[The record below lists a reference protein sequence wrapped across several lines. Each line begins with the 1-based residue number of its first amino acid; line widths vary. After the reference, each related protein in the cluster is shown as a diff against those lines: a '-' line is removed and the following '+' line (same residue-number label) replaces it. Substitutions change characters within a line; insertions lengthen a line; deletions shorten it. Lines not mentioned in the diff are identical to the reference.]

1 MMQKEVKEVFNDYS
15 ELNNIRDC
23 IITNVNLFKK
33 SNKLEIYLTSNKQI
47 KVSELENFEDFLV
60 NKFAINKAIIEV
72 SYAEGT
78 EIEDSISADWQDL
91 VKYMSKKEPL
101 TKAILT
107 NSSLLILDDKIQV
120 ELKIKGADLLKSK
133 KFDKGLSHLVS
144 NLYNKKFAVEYIDK
158 VSKEDMDKY
167 EADLER
173 QEKEA
178 FAELQKQALEAREAA
193 MAEDR
198 RKVEEKEAALHVN
211 PEVSAKE
218 VSKDAQKEDEDS
230 PLIYGRSATLRNP
243 LTKIIDISP
252 DTPKVLIEG
261 EVISSDSKEVK
272 SGKTIFMFN
281 VYDGTSTITCKA
293 FLEKDQAKK
302 VMKRITGA
310 KGIKLDGNAAYDNF
324 AKEITV
330 MANTII
336 ETAGN
341 PKKKRMDN
349 AEEKRV
355 ELHMHTQ
362 MSQMDGVTSAED
374 LLKRAVSWGW
384 KSIAITDHGVVQSFP
399 DAHKFLSKSPDLKVI
414 YGVEAYF
421 VPDKDPCVFYAKEQ
435 PIDTE
440 YCVLDL
446 ETTGISF
453 RTEKITEVG
462 IIKIKNGEI
471 IDEFECFVNP
481 EKPIPPQVVEVTHIT
496 DDMVK
501 DAETIDKVIPK
512 IIDFIGD
519 SILVAHNAD
528 FDMGFLKHNFA
539 EYGYSLENT
548 YIDTLRLAK
557 VIFPEYKK
565 YKLGIIASNLGIEV
579 ENAHRALDDVKTLV
593 AVFNVMLDKIKEN
606 GGKIVND
613 IDIVFGNEKDSYK
626 KLPSYHAIIIAKDY
640 VGLKNLYKL
649 VSFSHLHY
657 FYKKPRILKSLF
669 EKYRE
674 GLILGSACEAGELYQ
689 AIEKDRP
696 EEEIEEIA
704 KYYDYLEIQPIG
716 NNDFLVR
723 DGTVPDHEALRDI
736 NRKIVA
742 LGEKLNKLVV
752 ATCDVHFMD
761 PQDEIYR
768 RILEAG
774 QGYADADLQAPLYLR
789 TTEEMMDEFL
799 YLGEEKAKEVVITN
813 TNKIADMCDRISPIS
828 GEKCPPH
835 IEGCEQTIK
844 DIAYSKAHELYGDP
858 LPEIVESRME
868 KELNSIITNGF
879 SVMYIIAQ
887 KLVWKSNEDGYIV
900 GSRGSVG
907 SSFVANMTGITEVNS
922 LPAHYRCPQCKY
934 SDFSDY
940 GVKNGFDLPDK
951 KCPKCGA
958 DLAKDGMDIP
968 FETFLGFN
976 GDKEPDIDLNFS
988 GEYQAKAH
996 RYTEVIFGKGTTFK
1010 AGTVGTIA
1018 DKTAYGYVKKY
1029 YEERN
1034 IPVSSA
1040 EVERISVGCT
1050 GVKRTTG
1057 QHPGGIIV
1065 VPKGREI
1072 YEFTPVQHPAD
1083 DPDSDII
1090 TTHFDYHSI
1099 DQNLLKLDILGH
1111 DDPTMIRMLFDITG
1125 IDPTKV
1131 PLDDKETMSIFRST
1145 KALGVTPEQIHSEV
1159 GTFGVPEFGTKFVRG
1174 MLVDTKPTTFG
1185 ELISIS
1191 GLSHGTDVWLNN
1203 AQELINQGI
1212 VTLSE
1217 AIGCRDD
1224 IMVYLM
1230 KMGLEPNHAFKI
1242 METVRK
1248 GKALKDPEKWADFVS
1263 IMKEHDV
1270 PEWYIKSCEKIK
1282 YMFPKA
1288 HAAAY
1293 VTNAF
1298 RIAWFKVHE
1307 PKAYYTAYYSIRA
1320 DEFDSDV
1327 MIHGKEKVL
1336 NKMREIDM
1344 QGNSA
1349 STKDKNMYAILEI
1362 VLEMYERGI
1371 NFLPIDLYKS
1381 DSKKFIMEEDGI
1393 RPPLNSIPGLGTVAA
1408 ESIKQARDEE
1418 KFMCIDDIQQRGKVG
1433 KSVIELLKTAGC
1445 LEGMTQ
1451 SNQMSLFV

>member
-1 MMQKEVKEVFNDYS
+1 MQKKVKEVFNDS
-15 ELNNIRDC
+15 KIKGNILEAEV
-23 IITNVNLFKK
+23 IKANLFKK
-33 SNKLEIYLTSNKQI
+33 SNKLEIYLKSENKI
-47 KVSELENFEDFLV
+47 S
-60 NKFAINKAIIEV
+60 IIELGEFQKFLTERFKV
-72 SYAEGT
+72 ARANVEFEYDSST
-78 EIEDSISADWQDL
+78 EIEQTLDKDWPDL
-91 VKYMSKKEPL
+91 INYMVQKEPM
-101 TKAILT
+101 TKAILHD
-107 NSSLLILDDKIQV
+107 SILNIDNNEVTI
-120 ELKIKGADLLKSK
+120 ELKVKGGYDFLCSK
-133 KFDKGLSHLVS
+133 KFDKALQHLFK
-144 NLYNKKFAVEYIDK
+144 NLYNFNYKVKFIESENSD
-158 VSKEDMDKY
+158 SKEY
-167 EADLER
+167 EEYLKN

-178 FAELQKQALEAREAA
+178 ILEMQERAKLEQKEKNEKKLKTEENTPQPQEE
-193 MAEDR
+193 
-198 RKVEEKEAALHVN
+198 KVEDEKT
-211 PEVSAKE
+211 
-218 VSKDAQKEDEDS
+218 
-230 PLIYGRSATLRNP
+230 PLIYGRNANIKSP
-243 LTKIIDISP
+243 YTKVIDINV
-252 DTPKVLIEG
+252 DTDRVCIEG
-261 EVISSDSKEVK
+261 EIISTDSRDIKND
-272 SGKTIFMFN
+272 KTIIMFN
-281 VYDGTSTITCKA
+281 LYDGSSTITCKA
-293 FLEKDQAKK
+293 FVETPKAKNILG
-302 VMKRITGA
+302 RISSA
-310 KGIKLDGNAAYDNF
+310 KGIKLDGVAKYDNF

-330 MANTII
+330 MANTIL
-336 ETAGN
+336 ETNGIS
-341 PKKKRMDN
+341 KVKRMDN
-349 AEEKRV
+349 SQEKRV

-362 MSQMDGVTSAED
+362 MSQMDAVTSASD

-399 DAHKFLSKSPDLKVI
+399 DAHKFLDKTKADLKVI

-421 VPDKDPCVFYAKEQ
+421 VPDKDPSVFFSKQ
-435 PIDTE
+435 QSIDTE

-446 ETTGISF
+446 ETTGLSF

-462 IIKIKNGEI
+462 IIKIKNGEV

-481 EKPIPPQVVEVTHIT
+481 EKLIPPAVVEVTHIT

-501 DAETIDKVIPK
+501 DADTIEKVIPK
-512 IIDFIGD
+512 IIEFIGD
-519 SILVAHNAD
+519 SVLVAHNAD
-528 FDMGFLKHNFA
+528 FDMGFLKYNF
-539 EYGYSLENT
+539 EQYGYKFDST

-557 VIFPEYKK
+557 VIFPEFKK
-565 YKLGIIASNLGIEV
+565 YKLGIIADNLNIKV
-579 ENAHRALDDVKTLV
+579 DVAHRALDDVKTLV
-593 AVFNVMLDKIKEN
+593 QVFNIMLDKAKEK
-606 GGKIVND
+606 GAKIVDD
-613 IDIVFGNEKDSYK
+613 ISTIFGNDKDSYK
-626 KLPSYHAIIIAKDY
+626 KLPSYHAIILAKDY

-657 FYKKPRILKSLF
+657 FYKKPRVLKSLF

-674 GLILGSACEAGELYQ
+674 GLILGSACEAGELYR
-689 AIEKDRP
+689 AIVAGKS

-716 NNDFLVR
+716 NNEYMVR
-723 DGTVPDHEALRDI
+723 NGTVADDFELQNI
-736 NRKIVA
+736 NRRIVE

-768 RILEAG
+768 RILQAG
-774 QGYADADLQAPLYLR
+774 QKYDDADYQAPLYLR
-789 TTEEMMDEFL
+789 TTEEMLEEFS

-828 GEKCPPH
+828 SEKCPPH
-835 IEGCEQTIK
+835 IEGCEEEIK
-844 DIAYSKAHELYGDP
+844 NIAYTKAHELYGED
-858 LPEIVESRME
+858 LPEIVKSRLD
-868 KELNSIITNGF
+868 KELDSIIKNGF

-922 LPAHYRCPQCKY
+922 LQAHYRCPNCKY
-934 SDFSDY
+934 SDFTDY

-951 KCPKCGA
+951 DCPKCGHK
-958 DLAKDGMDIP
+958 LAKDGMDIP

-996 RYTEVIFGKGTTFK
+996 KYTEVIFGKGTTFK

-1018 DKTAYGYVKKY
+1018 DKTAYGYVKNY
-1029 YEERN
+1029 YEERH

-1040 EVERISVGCT
+1040 EIGRISTGCT
-1050 GVKRTTG
+1050 GIKRTTG

-1072 YEFTPVQHPAD
+1072 YEFCPVQHPAD
-1083 DPDSDII
+1083 DPNSDII

-1111 DDPTMIRMLFDITG
+1111 DDPTMIRMLFDLTG

-1131 PLDDKETMSIFRST
+1131 PLDDKETMSIFSST
-1145 KALGVTPEQIHSEV
+1145 DALGVTPEQIHSEV

-1174 MLVDTKPTTFG
+1174 MLVDTKPKTFG

-1203 AQELINQGI
+1203 AQDLVNQGV

-1230 KMGLEPNHAFKI
+1230 KMGLEPNKAFKI

-1248 GKALKDPEKWADFVS
+1248 GKALKDPEKWAEYVQ

-1270 PEWYIKSCEKIK
+1270 PDWYIKSCEKIK

-1298 RIAWFKVHE
+1298 RIAWFKVHK
-1307 PKAYYTAYYSIRA
+1307 PKAYYTAFFTIRA
-1320 DEFDSDV
+1320 DEFDYDI
-1327 MIHGKEKVL
+1327 MCNGKEKVK
-1336 NKMREIDM
+1336 NKMKEIDLA
-1344 QGNSA
+1344 GNSA
-1349 STKDKNMYAILEI
+1349 TPKDKNMYPILEL

-1371 NFLPIDLYKS
+1371 KFLPIDLYKS
-1381 DSKKFIMEEDGI
+1381 HSTKFLLEEDGI
-1393 RPPLNSIPGLGTVAA
+1393 RPPLNSIPGLGSVAA
-1408 ESIKQARDEE
+1408 IGIQKAREEE
-1418 KFMCIDDIQQRGKVG
+1418 KFMCIDDLQLRAKIG
-1433 KSVIELLKTAGC
+1433 KSVTELLDKFGC
-1445 LEGMTQ
+1445 LKGMTQ